1 MEIHENNSCIKYFIL
16 PDDAHLWITITI
28 NWVSKKQWI
37 EIRNEIIS
45 KIWWQQL
52 RLNVKKKKCEEDFKK
67 KIQISKI
74 KIQKESLKKRKKSH
88 SEYEIILLGF

>member
-1 MEIHENNSCIKYFIL
+1 MAAIGIKC
-16 PDDAHLWITITI
+16 
-28 NWVSKKQWI
+28 
-37 EIRNEIIS
+37 
-45 KIWWQQL
+45 
-52 RLNVKKKKCEEDFKK
+52 KKKKVRGGLKK